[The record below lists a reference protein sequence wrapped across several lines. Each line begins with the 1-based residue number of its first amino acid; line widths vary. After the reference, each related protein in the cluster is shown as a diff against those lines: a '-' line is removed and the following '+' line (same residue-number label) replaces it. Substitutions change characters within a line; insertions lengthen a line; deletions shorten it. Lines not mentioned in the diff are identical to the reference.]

1 MDVDADAATIE
12 TTAEDGRIVVTAHGD
27 WTIQAAGELDARLL
41 AIPVDGAGSV
51 HFDLSGVTAM
61 DTAGAWLIFRTARD
75 FEETGVDTEVS
86 GLAET
91 YQPLLDVVAAA
102 AEGAGDRVSVFGN
115 YWVACL
121 ERIGR
126 ATVEAGDQAKAL
138 LNFFGLTLVTFFA
151 LIRYPRRLRPVS
163 FVNQIEQ
170 TGLNA
175 VPIICLLSFLV
186 GVVIAFVGADQ
197 LRRFGAEV
205 FTINLLGVM
214 TLREIGSLITAI
226 LVAGRSGSAFTAQ
239 IGTMQVNE
247 EIDALRTIGLDPVEI
262 LVLPRIA
269 GLLVTMPLL
278 VFLAEVSGLL
288 GGALMT
294 TIVLDFTFTQFI
306 HQLQS
311 VVTLNHFLVG
321 MAKAPVFAYI
331 IAIVGCHQGMQV
343 SGSAESVGR
352 MTTKSVVTSIF
363 LIIVANAIFSTVF
376 SILKI

>member
-1 MDVDADAATIE
+1 MDADAAGVE
-12 TTAEDGRIVVTAHGD
+12 TTAEDGRIVVTAYGD
-27 WTIQAAGELDARLL
+27 WTIRKAGALDARLM
-41 AIPVDGAGSV
+41 AVSAAGAGSV

-61 DTAGAWLIFRTARD
+61 DTAGAWLIFRTARA
-75 FEETGVDTEVS
+75 FEKTGVDTELS
-86 GLAET
+86 GLSET
-91 YQPLLDVVAAA
+91 YRPLLDVVAAA
-102 AEGAGDRVSVFGN
+102 ADRAGDRVSVFGN

-121 ERIGR
+121 ERVGR
-126 ATVEAGDQAKAL
+126 ATVEAWDQAAVL
-138 LNFFGLTLVTFFA
+138 LNFLGLTIVTFMS

-186 GVVIAFVGADQ
+186 GIVIAFVGADQ

-214 TLREIGSLITAI
+214 MLREIGTLLTAI

-239 IGTMQVNE
+239 LGTMQVNE
-247 EIDALRTIGLDPVEI
+247 EVDALRTIGLDPVEV

-269 GLLVTMPLL
+269 GMLVTMPIL

-311 VVTLNHFLVG
+311 VVTLSHFFVG
-321 MAKAPVFAYI
+321 MIKAPVFAFI
-331 IAIVGCHQGMQV
+331 VAIVGCHQGLQV

-352 MTTKSVVTSIF
+352 MTTKSVVTAIF

>member
-1 MDVDADAATIE
+1 MDAEVAGLE
-12 TTAEDGRIVVTAHGD
+12 TTAQDGRIVVTAYGD
-27 WTIQAAGELDARLL
+27 WTIQAAGGLDARLL
-41 AIPVDGAGSV
+41 AIPADGAGSV
-51 HFDLSGVTAM
+51 RFDLSGITAM
-61 DTAGAWLIFRTARD
+61 DTAGAWLIFRTAQA
-75 FEETGVDTEVS
+75 FEKTGVDTEVS
-86 GLAET
+86 GLTET
-91 YQPLLDVVAAA
+91 YRPLLDVVAAA
-102 AEGAGDRVSVFGN
+102 ADRAGDRVSVFRN
-115 YWVACL
+115 YWLVML
-121 ERIGR
+121 ERVGR
-126 ATVEAGDQAKAL
+126 ATVETWKQATVL
-138 LNFFGLTLVTFFA
+138 LNFFGLTIVTFVV

-175 VPIICLLSFLV
+175 VPIIALLSFLV

-214 TLREIGSLITAI
+214 TLREIGALLTAI

-247 EIDALRTIGLDPVEI
+247 EVDALRTIGLDPVEV

-269 GLLVTMPLL
+269 GLLVAMPIL
-278 VFLAEVSGLL
+278 VFLGEVAGLL

-294 TIVLDFTFTQFI
+294 TIVLDFTFTQFM

-311 VVTLNHFLVG
+311 VVTLNHFFVG
-321 MAKAPVFAYI
+321 MIKAPVFAYI
-331 IAIVGCHQGMQV
+331 IAIVGCHQGLQV
-343 SGSAESVGR
+343 AGSAESVGR

>member
-1 MDVDADAATIE
+1 MAVS
-12 TTAEDGRIVVTAHGD
+12 
-27 WTIQAAGELDARLL
+27 AG
-41 AIPVDGAGSV
+41 GAGSV

-61 DTAGAWLIFRTARD
+61 DTAGAWLIFRTARA
-75 FEETGVDTEVS
+75 FEKTGVDTELS
-86 GLAET
+86 GLSET
-91 YQPLLDVVAAA
+91 YRPLLDVVAAA
-102 AEGAGDRVSVFGN
+102 ADRAGDRVSVFGN

-121 ERIGR
+121 ERVGR
-126 ATVEAGDQAKAL
+126 ATVEAWDQAAVL
-138 LNFFGLTLVTFFA
+138 LNFLGLTIVTFTS

-186 GVVIAFVGADQ
+186 GIVIAFVGADQ

-214 TLREIGSLITAI
+214 MLREIGTLLTAI

-239 IGTMQVNE
+239 LGTMQVNE
-247 EIDALRTIGLDPVEI
+247 EVDALRTIGLDPVEV

-269 GLLVTMPLL
+269 GMLVTMPIL

-311 VVTLNHFLVG
+311 VVTLSHFFVG
-321 MAKAPVFAYI
+321 MIKAPVFAFI
-331 IAIVGCHQGMQV
+331 VAIVGCHQGLQV

-352 MTTKSVVTSIF
+352 MTTKSVVTAIF

>member
-1 MDVDADAATIE
+1 MDADVAGLEIARH
-12 TTAEDGRIVVTAHGD
+12 DGRIVVIAFGE
-27 WTIQAAGELDARLL
+27 WTIRAAAILDTRLRCIALEGASAAR
-41 AIPVDGAGSV
+41 I
-51 HFDLSGVTAM
+51 DLSRVAIM
-61 DTAGAWLIFRTARD
+61 DTAGAWLVFRTARTL
-75 FEETGVDTEVS
+75 EQAGLATEVS
-86 GLAET
+86 GLADT

-102 AEGAGDRVSVFGN
+102 AGQAGDRVSVERN
-115 YWVACL
+115 YWIAMV
-121 ERIGR
+121 ERVGR
-126 ATVEAGDQAKAL
+126 ATIETWRQATVL
-138 LNFFGLTLVTFFA
+138 LNFYGLTLVTF
-151 LIRYPRRLRPVS
+151 LSLLRHPRRLRPVS

-186 GVVIAFVGADQ
+186 GIVIAFVGADQ

-214 TLREIGSLITAI
+214 TLREIGALLTAI

-247 EIDALRTIGLDPVEI
+247 EVDALRTIGLNPVEI
-262 LVLPRIA
+262 LVLPRIT
-269 GLLVTMPLL
+269 GMLVSMPIL
-278 VFLAEVSGLL
+278 VFLAEISGLL

-294 TIVLDFTFTQFI
+294 TIVLDFTFTQFM

-311 VVTLNHFLVG
+311 VITLDHFFVG
-321 MAKAPVFAYI
+321 MVKAPVFAYI
-331 IAIVGCHQGMQV
+331 IAIVGCHQGLQV

-363 LIIVANAIFSTVF
+363 LVIVANAIFSTVF